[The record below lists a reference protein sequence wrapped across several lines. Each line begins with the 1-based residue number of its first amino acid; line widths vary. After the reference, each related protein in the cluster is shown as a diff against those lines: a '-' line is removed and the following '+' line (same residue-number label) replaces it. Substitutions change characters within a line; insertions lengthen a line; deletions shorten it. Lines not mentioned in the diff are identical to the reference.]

1 MVYLHHEEDGVENDE
16 GHDEV
21 FEGRGDDDPPEL
33 VLEAVALPR
42 HVALQRLSVDREVN
56 AGLLTKKRTTAIFRN
71 L

>member
-1 MVYLHHEEDGVENDE
+1 VVYLHHEEDGVEYDE

-21 FEGRGDDDPPEL
+21 LEWRGDDDPPEL
-33 VLEAVALPR
+33 VLEAVALAR

-56 AGLLTKKRTTAIFRN
+56 AGLLKKRAIFRN